1 MNLYKMEP
9 VDQEKNWFERFKNKK
24 TMYYDTGETLSNITD
39 DGRATWFYK
48 NGSVALEYYYSG
60 G

>member
-1 MNLYKMEP
+1 MEP